1 MRHCRVM
8 TQSNEFQHTQSSK
21 SADDIKVTLR
31 GPAELADALPYLM
44 GFHPT
49 DSLVM
54 VALHG
59 EHGRF
64 GGRLRLGL
72 PRDPGEW
79 PDAAEQLADCLVRNS
94 TRRGARPDAV
104 VLFLCQDPR
113 EGERPSTVMERLRP
127 LAQRLRVACGELDV
141 PVVEA
146 LCVSAGR
153 WWSYCRPEVT
163 TAPREG
169 DELPP
174 PGSTAMAATAA
185 YVGLPAPGSLRDM
198 EVRLKPAER
207 NHEHEIAL
215 DAAAAELVPRM
226 LGPDGED
233 QEEQIRKRTLAL
245 ARTALERFRAA
256 PPISDSECGDRRDDK
271 LLGDDEAAVI
281 ILGLQD
287 REARDRAAEWVEP
300 AQADAALRLWRALAR
315 RCVGPYGDHAAAPLA
330 LAGWVAWSSGDDAE
344 ARIAL
349 GMALD
354 REPHYTFARLLH
366 HSVNEGLDPELLRR
380 CLRQERR
387 KRVIAATT
395 ARRGPAGRAG
405 RGPGRRSPGD
415 RRVRTRR

>member
-1 MRHCRVM
+1 M
-8 TQSNEFQHTQSSK
+8 TQSNEIQRAQSSTQP
-21 SADDIKVTLR
+21 DDVKVTLR

-49 DSLVM
+49 ESVVM

-72 PRDPGEW
+72 PQDPEEW
-79 PDAAEQLADCLVRNS
+79 PDVARQLADCLVRNS
-94 TRRGARPDAV
+94 TRRGARPDAI

-127 LAQRLRVACGELDV
+127 LAQRLRLSCGELDV

-153 WWSYCRPEVT
+153 WWSYCRPEAT
-163 TAPREG
+163 TAPRDGEA
-169 DELPP
+169 LPP
-174 PGSTAMAATAA
+174 PGSTPMAATAA

-198 EVRLKPAER
+198 ESRLKPADR
-207 NHEHEIAL
+207 NRNYEIAL
-215 DAAAAELVPRM
+215 DIACAELVPRI
-226 LGPDGED
+226 LGADGGTN
-233 QEEQIRKRTLAL
+233 QEEKVRRRTLAL
-245 ARTALERFRAA
+245 ARAALETFRTAA
-256 PPISDSECGDRRDDK
+256 PISDPVRADSRDDK
-271 LLGDDEAAVI
+271 LLRDDEAASM

-287 REARDRAAEWVEP
+287 REARDRAAEWMEP

-315 RCVGPYGDHAAAPLA
+315 RCVGPYSDHAAAPLA

-344 ARIAL
+344 ARVAL

-366 HSVNEGLDPELLRR
+366 HSVNEGLDPELLRS

-387 KRVIAATT
+387 KRVVAATT

-405 RGPGRRSPGD
+405 RGPGRHSPGG